1 MVRYELGREQRND
14 RYSFRAFSPLWAM
27 YFFESYNHIIAL
39 GALCEGRNTNPAHK
53 ICKIL
58 INSKAVFNLN
68 TSCLKYQILVTDI

>member
-1 MVRYELGREQRND
+1 
-14 RYSFRAFSPLWAM
+14 M

-58 INSKAVFNLN
+58 I
-68 TSCLKYQILVTDI
+68 